1 MSNKDIVVRSALLCD
16 EVRREYNGDAI
27 IIGVSPIGP
36 TIANEGTTL
45 DRLGL
50 YIDVVVSN
58 IKSVE
63 VRLWND
69 VDSVSIMNAKFDL
82 PERDSDEF
90 PDGSDYT
97 FVYVM
102 VKNGINVEV
111 STPGEYTLQLR
122 SGADESWFSSST
134 FFFPEIDQIP
144 CHLTSVASVD
154 QIICDFLVVGEAG
167 EAGLLNCGDVDEN
180 VRAAFVGGDKPKT
193 FGGIKPF
200 NCAGGHGPSPPEP
213 SYSVCE
219 RIVQFP

>member
-134 FFFPEIDQIP
+134 FFFPEIDKGEVLSI
-144 CHLTSVASVD
+144 D
-154 QIICDFLVVGEAG
+154 Q
-167 EAGLLNCGDVDEN
+167 
-180 VRAAFVGGDKPKT
+180 
-193 FGGIKPF
+193 
-200 NCAGGHGPSPPEP
+200 
-213 SYSVCE
+213 
-219 RIVQFP
+219 